1 MLQYQ
6 SKYRIPHVHVRLS
19 SCPGGGIKNA
29 SDHNSC
35 PGCVI
40 LEKKQGHS
48 CFQYHN
54 NYNKFTIYYH
64 KSCPV
69 SVFLKNRSKKMA
81 GHEREEYGNL

>member
-1 MLQYQ
+1 MSGLCNFE
-6 SKYRIPHVHVRLS
+6 K
-19 SCPGGGIKNA
+19 
-29 SDHNSC
+29 
-35 PGCVI
+35 
-40 LEKKQGHS
+40 KKQGHS

-81 GHEREEYGNL
+81 GHEREEYGIYNSFIPFIN